1 MAAKI
6 KNYMR
11 LLALA
16 SPPKPSSTILEWV
29 PFPPGLSIG
38 DLIENH
44 NQNCYKHYR
53 DNNWT
58 DEDIENLAC
67 GITVVQDNLTN
78 ISELRRKT
86 LEEIDIVMMDLGSV
100 SKLSDEL
107 DKFSKKIAARKQP
120 FHISQVAN
128 SPKDNSVLS
137 YFKTLPIIP
146 SQPPILRS
154 QSNLESYLD
163 RFVDIYVKIVNVF
176 QQSPPLDYSSRI
188 PSAIFKDFML
198 TSPQRKDLPKL
209 ASELRDVALMK
220 NLSEKQIGDLAQ
232 VAVAQEHLLTNLSGQ
247 IELKSGVQVGKT
259 AFNVVRKPIIQL
271 HAQEYKVFPKIKNAK
286 FLYLSKLDDASKLT
300 YEEKKTLGDL
310 GIKKD
315 QTAVVQFDTTAI
327 RSLMGKVGDKLKV
340 TEFKGKIFD

>member
-1 MAAKI
+1 
-6 KNYMR
+6 
-11 LLALA
+11 
-16 SPPKPSSTILEWV
+16 
-29 PFPPGLSIG
+29 
-38 DLIENH
+38 
-44 NQNCYKHYR
+44 
-53 DNNWT
+53 
-58 DEDIENLAC
+58 
-67 GITVVQDNLTN
+67 
-78 ISELRRKT
+78 
-86 LEEIDIVMMDLGSV
+86 
-100 SKLSDEL
+100 
-107 DKFSKKIAARKQP
+107 
-120 FHISQVAN
+120 
-128 SPKDNSVLS
+128 
-137 YFKTLPIIP
+137 
-146 SQPPILRS
+146 
-154 QSNLESYLD
+154 
-163 RFVDIYVKIVNVF
+163 
-176 QQSPPLDYSSRI
+176 
-188 PSAIFKDFML
+188 
-198 TSPQRKDLPKL
+198 
-209 ASELRDVALMK
+209 MK